1 MMRIS
6 GMEDEFTKVYFPE
19 VSFECGPQLEC
30 GNCCRIA
37 PADLTEE
44 EYFRILE
51 LGFRR
56 FAVRTDIALF
66 RMVRKGDACF
76 FLENYACKI
85 YPHRPAS
92 CRALPFLP
100 AFFDFYE
107 QKLVILFDPT
117 AFSWCKGVG
126 GEEEGEM
133 DRRIVKECSR
143 AALQLFVDRFKII
156 AEFRDELT
164 AFLLA
169 ALSTPEKSGIIAGR
183 PHASLC
189 YCCGLPLR
197 ITDNYRIYSSIF
209 REYEVVGNV
218 LVCRRCRKDVKNEAE
233 LENLQNI
240 HNLENLRNE
249 LFFGEETRKTV
260 KKFLKNLH
268 EGVLSDHSED

>member
-6 GMEDEFTKVYFPE
+6 GIENEFTKVYFPE
-19 VSFECGPQLEC
+19 VSFECTPQLEC

-44 EYFRILE
+44 EYFRILD

-107 QKLVILFDPT
+107 QKLVVLFDPT
-117 AFSWCKGVG
+117 TFKWCKGVRRS

-133 DRRIVKECSR
+133 DREVVKECSS
-143 AALQLFVDRFKII
+143 AALQLFVDRVKII
-156 AEFRDELT
+156 SEFRDELT

-189 YCCGLPLR
+189 YCCGHPLQ
-197 ITDNYRIYSSIF
+197 ITENYKIYSSIF
-209 REYEVVGNV
+209 RKYEVVEGM
-218 LVCRRCRKDVKNEAE
+218 LLCEKCRECNKGDAE
-233 LENLQNI
+233 VEK
-240 HNLENLRNE
+240 LRDE
-249 LFFGEETRKTV
+249 LFFGEDTRETAKKLL
-260 KKFLKNLH
+260 KKFGKFSN
-268 EGVLSDHSED
+268 

>member
-1 MMRIS
+1 MGAVKIS
-6 GMEDEFTKVYFPE
+6 LLEDGFMKVYFPE
-19 VSFECGPQLEC
+19 TAFECSPQLEC

-44 EYFRILE
+44 EYFKILE

-76 FLENYACKI
+76 FLENYGCKI

-107 QKLVILFDPT
+107 QKLIVLFDPT
-117 AFSWCKGVG
+117 AFDWCRGVG
-126 GEEEGEM
+126 GGEMEEGEM

-143 AALQLFVDRFKII
+143 AALQLFVDRVRII
-156 AEFRDELT
+156 AGFRDELT

-183 PHASLC
+183 PHTSLC
-189 YCCGLPLR
+189 YCCGHPLR
-197 ITDNYRIYSSIF
+197 ITERYRIYSSIF
-209 REYEVVGNV
+209 REYEIVRNMLICEKCGGHIKGEVEIE
-218 LVCRRCRKDVKNEAE
+218 R
-233 LENLQNI
+233 
-240 HNLENLRNE
+240 LRNE
-249 LFFGEETRKTV
+249 LFFGKDTRETV
-260 KKFLKNLH
+260 KKLLEKF
-268 EGVLSDHSED
+268 GR

>member
-1 MMRIS
+1 MDGDMKIS
-6 GMEDEFTKVYFPE
+6 GLEDELTKVFFPE
-19 VSFECGPQLEC
+19 VSFQCSPQLEC

-66 RMVRKGDACF
+66 RMVRKGDACI

-100 AFFDFYE
+100 AFFDFHE
-107 QKLVILFDPT
+107 HKLVILFDPT
-117 AFSWCKGVG
+117 AFDWCKGIRG
-126 GEEEGEM
+126 GEGEVKEGKM
-133 DRRIVKECSR
+133 DRNVVRECSK
-143 AALQLFVDRFKII
+143 AAFQLFVDRVRII
-156 AEFRDELT
+156 AGFRDELT

-189 YCCGLPLR
+189 YCCGHPLR
-197 ITDNYRIYSSIF
+197 ITENYRIYSSLF
-209 REYEVVGNV
+209 REYETMGNV
-218 LVCRRCRKDVKNEAE
+218 LVCKRCKKSIEGEADIE
-233 LENLQNI
+233 S
-240 HNLENLRNE
+240 LRNE
-249 LFFGEETRKTV
+249 LFFGEETIKIV
-260 KKFLKNLH
+260 KKLL
-268 EGVLSDHSED
+268 GRL